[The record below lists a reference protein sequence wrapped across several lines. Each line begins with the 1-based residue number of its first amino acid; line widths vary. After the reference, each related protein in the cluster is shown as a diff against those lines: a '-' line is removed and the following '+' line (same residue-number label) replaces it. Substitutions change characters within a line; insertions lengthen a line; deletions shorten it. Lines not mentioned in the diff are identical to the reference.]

1 MTKRFFL
8 DSLNDFS
15 SAFYVEKVILNL
27 VSFIDRVR
35 ILRKQNMIE
44 SLKAFSLAF
53 NSDLEQNQKN
63 MNLLNALAS
72 KKYTRTKKDLIE
84 QLNST
89 SYDISVYFAQKHIR
103 DFVYRLSENYKLS
116 FIDNI

>member
-1 MTKRFFL
+1 MNKRFLL

-15 SAFYVEKVILNL
+15 SAFYVEKVIFNL
-27 VSFIDRVR
+27 VSFIDRVG

-53 NSDLEQNQKN
+53 NSEQNQKN

-72 KKYTRTKKDLIE
+72 KKYTASKKDLIE
-84 QLNST
+84 QLNSS

-103 DFVYRLSENYKLS
+103 DLVYRMSENYKLT
-116 FIDNI
+116 FIADL